1 MIKAQWIVFHILPIL
16 GFFLAVTLL
25 VHQSRAQRSPSSTL
39 AWLLSILLVPYLGV
53 PAYLIF
59 GGRKIKRMIKSK
71 GSFVREPIVA
81 GDHLITQGAGCIF
94 PLRGNNEVSLLAT
107 GEKAYATLVDL
118 IENAQKSID
127 IATFIL
133 GNDETGAAILSA
145 LTRRATQG
153 VRVRLLLDALGS
165 FRLSKKILAP
175 LLAGGGR
182 YAFFMPMMH
191 LPFRG
196 RANLRNHRKI
206 IIVDDATAMLGGMNI
221 AREYMGTTL
230 DKLRW
235 HDLSLIVKGP
245 EVADLHR
252 VFCSDWQFAAKQEAV
267 REDVPGVAGGEAT
280 GGEATGG
287 EATGGEATGANATT
301 ALQIV
306 PSGPDVAGDPLYDD
320 ILTALF
326 KARERVWIATPY
338 FVPDEML
345 LKAICIAARRG
356 IDVRIVVPRVSNHRL
371 ADVVR
376 RSYLRQIQ
384 DSGAIVCNFSPG
396 MMHGKVIIIDTTLGI
411 VGSMNMDIRSFF
423 LNFEVALFIYD
434 ERVVKELGCWLTDLM
449 GQSVQGIRKANVV
462 VEFIEG
468 VTRLLSP
475 LL

>member
-1 MIKAQWIVFHILPIL
+1 MIKAQWILFHILPIL

-25 VHQSRAQRSPSSTL
+25 VHQSRTQRSPSSTL

-59 GGRKIKRMIKSK
+59 GGRKIRHMIRNKAAFAPGPK
-71 GSFVREPIVA
+71 AA
-81 GDHLITQGAGCIF
+81 GDHLITQGVGCIF
-94 PLRGNNEVSLLAT
+94 PLRGDNEVLLLTT
-107 GEKAYATLVDL
+107 GEKAYAALVDL

-133 GNDETGAAILSA
+133 GNDETGSAVLSA
-145 LTRRATQG
+145 LIRRARQG

-165 FRLSKKILAP
+165 FRISRRTLAP
-175 LLAGGGR
+175 LVACGGR

-230 DKLRW
+230 DKHRW
-235 HDLSLIVKGP
+235 HDLSLVVKGP
-245 EVADLHR
+245 AVADLHR
-252 VFCSDWQFAAKQEAV
+252 VFRSDWQFAAKQEAV
-267 REDVPGVAGGEAT
+267 KEDVPAVAPSKAAT
-280 GGEATGG
+280 S
-287 EATGGEATGANATT
+287 
-301 ALQIV
+301 LQIV

-326 KARERVWIATPY
+326 KARDRVWIATPY

-345 LKAICIAARRG
+345 LKAICIAAKRG

-371 ADVVR
+371 ADLVR

-396 MMHGKVIIIDTTLGI
+396 MMHGKVIIIDDTLGI

-434 ERVVKELGCWLTDLM
+434 ERVVRELGCWLTDLM
-449 GQSVQGIRKANVV
+449 GQSVQGIGKPNVV